1 MTKGQYLFQGNVH
14 IYLQGQNALIP
25 VGEIREDQMTYFVGA
40 KNSKLLIRDFRQNAI
55 LAAHRALSG
64 IDGMEFADIF
74 NQPARAEISVL
85 DTENETEKIEI
96 NLHPISENEDFPVLW
111 LGVIDD
117 LLMPMLDT
125 EWEILRPISLE
136 KVAFA
141 AMVKAST
148 PINKEAPEMNSR
160 ETIYSFE

>member
-1 MTKGQYLFQGNVH
+1 MDKGKYIFHGKVH

-25 VGEIREDQMTYFVGA
+25 VGEIREDQMTYFIGS
-40 KNSKLLIRDFRQNAI
+40 KDSKLLVRDYRHNAI

-64 IDGMEFADIF
+64 IVDTQFADIF
-74 NQPARAEISVL
+74 NQPAHAEIFVS
-85 DTENETEKIEI
+85 DTGNETQKIEI
-96 NLHPISENEDFPVLW
+96 NLHSISENEDFPVLW

-125 EWEILRPISLE
+125 EWEILRPISLD

-141 AMVKAST
+141 AMVRAVTSVNEET
-148 PINKEAPEMNSR
+148 SEINSSEA
-160 ETIYSFE
+160 IYSFD